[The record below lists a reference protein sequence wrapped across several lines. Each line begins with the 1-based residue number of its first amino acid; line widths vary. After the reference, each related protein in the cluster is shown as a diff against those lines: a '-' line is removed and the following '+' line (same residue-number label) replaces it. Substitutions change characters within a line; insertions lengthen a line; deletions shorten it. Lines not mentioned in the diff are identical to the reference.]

1 MITRPELMGK
11 RSRRDAQVAYYFS
24 AVPFNWAD
32 SDWSA
37 VYAALA
43 ACSSPLVVSAAVLP
57 MQIPASFGQKL
68 LTLAPFYGRPSG
80 ELEQA
85 GGLYFGPHKLPP
97 SPLPSA
103 PQPAFPPL

>member
-68 LTLAPFYGRPSG
+68 LSLATFYGRLSREDEQESG
-80 ELEQA
+80 P
-85 GGLYFGPHKLPP
+85 YFRPPKLPP
-97 SPLPSA
+97 A
-103 PQPAFPPL
+103 PFPAHPPPA